1 MITLRLMTVTAAL
14 LFVLLQR
21 VDVKVRLRDSLFIK
35 INLNIIALVL
45 YETKE
50 KDKHLK
56 DIFDAINKLPIFLKS
71 IKYLL
76 SKSNVILAF
85 REETFLSDSP
95 TIVTRIGSIL
105 SEQIII
111 TYLIACS
118 KHFRIERTPNYYEQS
133 IRGKDCYDAFISFS
147 FIHLVNS
154 ALILLFNTV
163 KNKVEEV
170 IKYV

>member
-105 SEQIII
+105 SAQIII
-111 TYLIACS
+111 TYLIAVLAS
-118 KHFRIERTPNYYEQS
+118 NRLLVVIRSFFYAKMLRTGYE
-133 IRGKDCYDAFISFS
+133 ISNND
-147 FIHLVNS
+147 LRR
-154 ALILLFNTV
+154 
-163 KNKVEEV
+163 
-170 IKYV
+170 